1 MAPIGKFNNSTR
13 PGERQAFPQ
22 RPLLPP
28 VQKRTIASIAR
39 ANNEKLKG
47 PSPTELAREARTHRN
62 PKAELRALAGRPLG
76 ENSGESMNKET
87 YKEYVRQRLHEE
99 YFNQDEKKAM
109 RKAATAQLAT
119 DAAVRMGIS
128 KAPVAAMEPVDT
140 MEPDADELSDMT
152 VSPAFK
158 NNLAI
163 MFSNIEQ
170 RHHSEK
176 HQEDTGDSLPIIGFH
191 KLSKGQQMGH
201 HNEVEAAID
210 TLDAHQDIDTGHNE
224 GDNFEK
230 MFSHYRSLLG
240 RPEGDGYTE
249 HEEMI
254 DRHKLVHTMKMLKPD
269 LPDMED

>member
-1 MAPIGKFNNSTR
+1 MATIGKFNNSTR
-13 PGERQAFPQ
+13 PGERQAFSQ

-28 VQKRTIASIAR
+28 VRKRTVASIAR

-99 YFNQDEKKAM
+99 YYNRYEKKAM

-119 DAAVRMGIS
+119 DAAVRMGIRT
-128 KAPVAAMEPVDT
+128 PRVAGMER
-140 MEPDADELSDMT
+140 DEMSDMAI
-152 VSPAFK
+152 SPKFK

-163 MFSNIEQ
+163 MFHNIEQ

-176 HQEDTGDSLPIIGFH
+176 HQEDKPAEEPLPIIAFD
-191 KLSKGQQMGH
+191 KLSKKQKMRH
-201 HNEVEAAID
+201 HNQVEAAIE
-210 TLDAHQDIDTGHNE
+210 TLNEHQDIDTGHNE
-224 GDNFEK
+224 GGNFEK

-240 RPEGDGYTE
+240 RPQGDGYSE

-269 LPDMED
+269 LPDLED

>member
-1 MAPIGKFNNSTR
+1 MATIGKFNNSTR

-28 VQKRTIASIAR
+28 VQKRTVASIAR
-39 ANNEKLKG
+39 ANNEKQKG
-47 PSPTELAREARTHRN
+47 FSPTELAREARTHRN

-99 YFNQDEKKAM
+99 YYNRKEKKAM
-109 RKAATAQLAT
+109 RKAATAELVTRASE
-119 DAAVRMGIS
+119 RMGIRT
-128 KAPVAAMEPVDT
+128 PRVAGMER
-140 MEPDADELSDMT
+140 DEMSDMAI
-152 VSPAFK
+152 SPKFK

-163 MFSNIEQ
+163 MFHNIEH
-170 RHHSEK
+170 RHNSAR
-176 HQEDTGDSLPIIGFH
+176 HQENTGDSLPIIGFD
-191 KLSKGQQMGH
+191 KLSKKQKMRH
-201 HNEVEAAID
+201 HNEVEVAIE
-210 TLDAHQDIDTGHNE
+210 TLNAHQDIDTGHNE
-224 GDNFEK
+224 GGNFEK

-240 RPEGDGYTE
+240 RPQGDGYTE
-249 HEEMI
+249 HQEMI

>member
-1 MAPIGKFNNSTR
+1 MDPSGKFNNSSR

-47 PSPTELAREARTHRN
+47 FSPTELAREARTHRN
-62 PKAELRALAGRPLG
+62 PNAELRALAGRPL
-76 ENSGESMNKET
+76 GESMNKET

-99 YFNQDEKKAM
+99 YYNRKEKKAM

-119 DAAVRMGIS
+119 DAAVNMGIS
-128 KAPVAAMEPVDT
+128 TKPVATIEPDEL
-140 MEPDADELSDMT
+140 MEPDIEIS
-152 VSPAFK
+152 SKFK

-170 RHHSEK
+170 RQHSAK
-176 HQEDTGDSLPIIGFH
+176 HQEDTGDTLPIIDFH
-191 KLSKGQQMGH
+191 KLPEEQKMGH
-201 HNEVEAAID
+201 HYEVEAAID
-210 TLDAHQDIDTGHNE
+210 TLNELPPVKLAHEDYPAARRH
-224 GDNFEK
+224 FEK

-240 RPEGDGYTE
+240 RPEDDGYTE

-254 DRHKLVHTMKMLKPD
+254 DRHKLVHAMKMMKID
-269 LPDMED
+269 LPDLED